1 LEHDKNFGAWHQKW
15 HHAPIFFIMLQ
26 IFLSCSQFFHRKRLK
41 MREPDKKNWS
51 MIYILEHDI
60 KNYIMLQIFLSCSQI
75 FHRKR
80 TKRWEHDKKN
90 WSMIKIWEH
99 DIKNDIMLQ
108 IFLSCSKLFYH
119 APSFFTENVWKCGSM
134 I

>member
-1 LEHDKNFGAWHQKW
+1 MIKILEHDIQNIY
-15 HHAPIFFIMLQ
+15 HAPIFFIMLQ
-26 IFLSCSQFFHRKRLK
+26 SFLSCSQFFHRKRLK
-41 MREPDKKNWS
+41 MWEPDKKNWS

-119 APSFFTENVWKCGSM
+119 APSFFTENV
-134 I
+134 